1 MSMKL
6 EFGAP
11 EDVGMDPSR
20 LSFLKELTMR
30 WMNKGAFPGAV
41 YLIARKGVVVAY
53 EALGHA
59 VKTPF
64 TREMRK
70 DTIFDMASLTKVM
83 ATATSIMTLVE
94 RGYISLKERVI
105 DYFPDAKWRHK
116 QITIWHLLTHTS
128 GLPPFKP
135 VHKLGRDG
143 IIKAILNSEQL
154 VEPGKRVIYSD
165 LGYILLAEIV
175 KEVSKKP
182 LDVYS
187 SENIFI
193 PLGMKDTMFNP
204 PEHLK
209 DRIAATEFCK
219 WRERVL
225 IGEVHDERAYALG
238 GVAGHAGLF
247 STALDAA
254 IFAQMFLNLG
264 KYDHVR
270 VLSPS
275 TVKKMTKN
283 HTKGMGARR
292 GLGWLLNSRGVTSS
306 GDLLSTKAYG
316 HTGFTGTSLWI
327 DPKLKLIVVL
337 LTNRVH
343 PTRENEMILRFR
355 PLFHNVVAGSI
366 LKR

>member
-1 MSMKL
+1 MKL
-6 EFGAP
+6 EYGSP
-11 EDVGMDPSR
+11 EDVGMDPAR
-20 LSFLKELTMR
+20 LNYLKELTMK
-30 WMNKGAFPGAV
+30 WINKRAFPGAV
-41 YLIARKGVVVAY
+41 YLIARKGVIVAH
-53 EALGHA
+53 EAFGHA

-64 TREMRK
+64 TREMTK
-70 DTIFDMASLTKVM
+70 ETIFDMASLTKVM

-94 RGYISLKERVI
+94 RGALTLKEKVV
-105 DYFPDAKWRHK
+105 DYFPEAKWRYK
-116 QITIWHLLTHTS
+116 EVTLWHLITHTS

-135 VHKLGRDG
+135 VHKLGREG
-143 IIKAILNSEQL
+143 IIKAILDSEQL
-154 VEPGKRVIYSD
+154 CEPGKRVIYSD
-165 LGYILLAEIV
+165 LGYILLGEIV
-175 KEVSKKP
+175 KEVSGKP

-187 SENIFI
+187 RENIFL
-193 PLGMKDTMFNP
+193 PLGMEDTMFNP

-209 DRIAATEFCK
+209 ERIAATELCK
-219 WRERVL
+219 WRGRVL

-247 STALDAA
+247 SKALDAA

-270 VLSPS
+270 VLSPL

-283 HTKGMGARR
+283 HTKGLGARR
-292 GLGWLLNSRGVTSS
+292 GLGWLINSRGVASS

-316 HTGFTGTSLWI
+316 HTGFTGTSVWV
-327 DPKLKLIVVL
+327 DPKLKLLVVL

-355 PLFHNVVAGSI
+355 PLFHNAVAGAI
-366 LKR
+366 VKR